1 MSDSQPSPPEGSPNA
16 RHRVWGPQFLRRT
29 RSILENAGAGAQ
41 ELGRR
46 LEQGRALR
54 EQAGGGFCLMDQ
66 REHWDLAV
74 VLDACRYDVFARVNR
89 LPGRLE
95 KRISPGS
102 STEEWVE
109 VNCDGDFQDV
119 VYVSASPYVSRL
131 YLEQLGLSV
140 PFAHLEET
148 WKKGWDE
155 NLHTVPPQAVMEAYR
170 RVKTAWPMK
179 RFVLHFMQPHYPFIG
194 ATRIGAEGWRKY
206 WGAIETEPAELQG
219 ATVYELLEDGRLD
232 PDQVRKAYEDNLRL
246 VLGHVEALL
255 AERPGRVVVTSDHG
269 ECFGECGVFGHPPG
283 VPLPELIEVPYLLV
297 A

>member
-206 WGAIETEPAELQG
+206 WARSRPSRPSCKGPPSMSCLKMVAWIPTRSARPTRTTSG
-219 ATVYELLEDGRLD
+219 WCWGTWKRCWPSGR
-232 PDQVRKAYEDNLRL
+232 
-246 VLGHVEALL
+246 
-255 AERPGRVVVTSDHG
+255 G
-269 ECFGECGVFGHPPG
+269 EWSSPPTMANASASAASSG
-283 VPLPELIEVPYLLV
+283 IRRACPCRN
-297 A
+297 